1 VAVPQDNLFHLAP
14 VERIG
19 SIYTPSASTLTMS
32 VARRVQDKEINKSPT
47 NSKKSRRHVAAVTAP
62 AAYELSAQLQ
72 NNSYELDE
80 GDENDEFDRQ
90 VPFAVSGSR
99 GYNDRP
105 FVPDVDSNE
114 AQREK
119 VFAGR
124 SPPKMPVIQVSE

>member
-72 NNSYELDE
+72 KYSVELDE
-80 GDENDEFDRQ
+80 GEENGEFDRQ
-90 VPFAVSGSR
+90 ARCAGGGTR
-99 GYNDRP
+99 G
-105 FVPDVDSNE
+105 
-114 AQREK
+114 
-119 VFAGR
+119 
-124 SPPKMPVIQVSE
+124 